1 MKIKNKKGF
10 IGEEVIFFIPRILFI
25 IAVLFATV
33 ILIKSFIIG
42 VIDIRDVESNILTN
56 RLIYSKDG
64 LSYYDNEI
72 DRVYPGIIDLNK
84 FNELSLINP
93 NALDSSLINYGGDN
107 PIISAKII
115 LKQEGKDD
123 IEVYYNRDRYD
134 KWKPRVLASVRGGA
148 GSVKAFNEHRYVLV
162 KGDNRMTPAILE
174 FNVIS

>member
-25 IAVLFATV
+25 TAVLFATV
-33 ILIKSFIIG
+33 ILIKVFIIG
-42 VIDIRDVESNILTN
+42 VVDIRNVESNILTT

-64 LSYYDNEI
+64 LSHYDDEI
-72 DRVYPGIIDLNK
+72 DRVYPGIIDLKK
-84 FNELSLINP
+84 FNELSSSNP
-93 NALDSSLINYGGDN
+93 NAFDSSLINYGADN
-107 PIISAKII
+107 PIISAKIT

-123 IEVYYNRDRYD
+123 IEVYYNKDRYD

-148 GSVKAFNEHRYVLV
+148 GSVKAFNEQKYVLV
-162 KGDNRMTPAILE
+162 KDGNRITPAILE